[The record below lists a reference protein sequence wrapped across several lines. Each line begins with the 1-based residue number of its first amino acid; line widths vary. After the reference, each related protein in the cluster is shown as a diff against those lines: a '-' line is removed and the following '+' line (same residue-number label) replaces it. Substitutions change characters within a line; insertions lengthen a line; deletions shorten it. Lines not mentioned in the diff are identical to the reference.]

1 MSNSDKKIPAVGRPS
16 KNQLSVSRNVDLK
29 RAADEVRGVCAAQIQ
44 RACAI
49 GETVGGGG
57 NVLCGAGV
65 VAVQQEA
72 LKEAEHK
79 VELAE
84 QASADANNQLQQALA
99 DKEHLIKGRAYG
111 VAQIIKDNRAAIN
124 AECKRISDVAWQT
137 YNRAVKNTGSGDAT
151 VTVTGTG
158 TKK

>member
-1 MSNSDKKIPAVGRPS
+1 MVVQRRHAQDAATFAVFV
-16 KNQLSVSRNVDLK
+16 L
-29 RAADEVRGVCAAQIQ
+29 GVFLY
-44 RACAI
+44 
-49 GETVGGGG
+49 G
-57 NVLCGAGV
+57 GAGV
-65 VAVQQEA
+65 VAVQQQALQEA
-72 LKEAEHK
+72 QHK

-84 QASADANNQLQQALA
+84 QASKDASDKLALALA

-137 YNRAVKNTGSGDAT
+137 YNRAVKNTGSGDPT